1 MDLNGIHR
9 EVKSV
14 EKKGLV
20 KNSNNWIEG
29 RISRNPHEAEDP
41 AERSPRKLSQVVSYV
56 GHCHWFP
63 GRQSVI
69 NIHRCVQHSS
79 RSELIVKVWAE

>member
-1 MDLNGIHR
+1 MELNGIHR
-9 EVKSV
+9 EEKSV

-20 KNSNNWIEG
+20 KNSNKWIEG

-41 AERSPRKLSQVVSYV
+41 DERSPRKLSQVVSYV
-56 GHCHWFP
+56 GHCRWFP

-69 NIHRCVQHSS
+69 SIHRCVWHSS